1 MVGGAR
7 REGISGERG
16 GREPTDRAEESA
28 SIRLTIVLY
37 PSICAFGPSCAAVAT
52 EHLAIPACHASRGNV
67 PFSKIS
73 MANCHVLKIE
83 KQP

>member
-7 REGISGERG
+7 REGISGEREG
-16 GREPTDRAEESA
+16 ADRAEESA
-28 SIRLTIVLY
+28 SIRPTIVLY

-52 EHLAIPACHASRGNV
+52 EHLAIPAHYQRVSRKC
-67 PFSKIS
+67 PILKIS

-83 KQP
+83 KQA